1 MTLTIMCKF
10 SVEGRLIVLIFIF
23 SPASYLVSGE
33 AYLGKFKFVITFQL
47 YKLPKMKTSQ
57 NLSCRTNSAASWW
70 VFFRNIPSRRLAGCL
85 SIQFACCLNVRNIRP
100 KNFEQ
105 SSLAYFLCF
114 GILFPAHFSYQKFI
128 FTRQIN
134 NCWARVC
141 KIICEVTQSITFKI
155 LAFFSCFLK
164 SIPSFTATDN

>member
-1 MTLTIMCKF
+1 M
-10 SVEGRLIVLIFIF
+10 S
-23 SPASYLVSGE
+23 SS
-33 AYLGKFKFVITFQL
+33 FVIAFQW

-105 SSLAYFLCF
+105 SSLAYFLWF
-114 GILFPAHFSYQKFI
+114 LILFPAQFSYQKFI